1 MLIIL
6 AQKTDEMLNMTD
18 PGVQV
23 FKRSIFENEVEK
35 AGNVKFSSHR
45 MNIGFAYKNQAGSST
60 NDGF

>member
-35 AGNVKFSSHR
+35 PER
-45 MNIGFAYKNQAGSST
+45 ST
-60 NDGF
+60 LEAIEWTLDSLQYATIKKKIVA